1 MTFLSN
7 CHGLPNKIC
16 HTSMGITSHRFSSL
30 YPPILNSTK
39 HCLVT
44 ITWCPFCNHETL
56 YGSGCAVV
64 SSSNLSTISVDTKLS
79 VLPLSIITLHTLSLV
94 LQVVLNR
101 LFLCTG
107 FLTSASGFKR
117 TFLIIRDVPSS
128 APSSSTFPLC
138 ASEM

>member
-1 MTFLSN
+1 MTFLPN
-7 CHGLPNKIC
+7 FHHLPNKIWN
-16 HTSMGITSHRFSSL
+16 TSMGITSHTNSSL

-44 ITWCPFCNHETL
+44 ITWCPFYNHETL
-56 YGSGCAVV
+56 YGSRCAFV
-64 SSSNLSTISVDTKLS
+64 SSSNFSTISMDTKLS

-94 LQVVLNR
+94 LQAVLNR
-101 LFLCTG
+101 LFLCTV
-107 FLTSASGFKR
+107 FLTFAYGFKR

-128 APSSSTFPLC
+128 APSASTFSLC